1 MKTTVRW
8 FFRLATSSAAGS
20 GLTPALV
27 AGLVVGSLAGCA
39 SSPWQQNYKGS
50 IEGPSAPGS
59 RVVVRTVPWERLQ
72 SALDEMRGEVAASD
86 VHPDEWD
93 ASKKLEHKS
102 RLLRGLQ
109 VSGSPDAVQ
118 ILGMSEFRTTHSVRP
133 ESDEGA
139 EQIADTAR
147 SVGADMVVWS
157 SRILG
162 KTDVVTDHPV
172 SSWSTGTDYYRDPND
187 ANRRRSTSYTEH
199 TTTWIP
205 VRVTRDE
212 YGFVAYF
219 LRGAAK

>member
-8 FFRLATSSAAGS
+8 FFRLSACSAAC
-20 GLTPALV
+20 AA
-27 AGLVVGSLAGCA
+27 AGLGLLAGVLSGCTP
-39 SSPWQQNYKGS
+39 SPWQQNYKGS
-50 IEGPSAPGS
+50 IEGPSTPGS

-72 SALDEMRGEVAASD
+72 SALDEMRSEVAASD

-93 ASKKLEHKS
+93 AAKKLEHKA

-109 VSGSPDAVQ
+109 VSGAPDAVHV
-118 ILGMSEFRTTHSVRP
+118 LGMSEFRTTHSVRP
-133 ESDEGA
+133 ETDEGA
-139 EQIADTAR
+139 QQLADTAR
-147 SVGADMVVWS
+147 KVGADMVVWS
-157 SRILG
+157 SRSLG

-172 SSWSTGTDYYRDPND
+172 SSWSTGSDYYRDPND